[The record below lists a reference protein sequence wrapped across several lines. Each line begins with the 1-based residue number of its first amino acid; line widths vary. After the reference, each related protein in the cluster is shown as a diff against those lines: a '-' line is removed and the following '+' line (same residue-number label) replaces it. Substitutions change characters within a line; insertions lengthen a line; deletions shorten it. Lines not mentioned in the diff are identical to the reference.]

1 MQYEQ
6 IAYEV
11 TQKRAIITL
20 NRPEQRNA
28 LSLRLHEELAHAL
41 LEADE
46 DDAVSCIILRGAG
59 KDFCG
64 GVDLK
69 ELDYKRGPG
78 YRGAAEIAD
87 DSWHLERQ
95 TRLRMTIL
103 DVYKPVVAQIHG
115 TCIAGGTDLALLCDF
130 IIVADDARIGH
141 PPVRDLGSPPNQ
153 MWLYHCGPQWAKRFL
168 LTGDCVTGKD
178 AVGLGL
184 ALMSAPADRLEA
196 EVNALV
202 DRMVLID
209 HHLLAANKRIVNL
222 GLELMGMRTL
232 QRLASENDARGHRA
246 PSTRRFRKTL
256 QEKGVREAVADR
268 DGQFGDGYIRF
279 SAPGVAAPSSYS
291 DGTDPAK

>member
-6 IAYEV
+6 ILYEV
-11 TQKRAIITL
+11 TRKRAVITL
-20 NRPEQRNA
+20 NRPEKRNA
-28 LSLRLHEELAHAL
+28 LGLRIHEELAHAL

-46 DDAVSCIILRGAG
+46 DDSVSCIILRGAG

-64 GVDLK
+64 GVDLN
-69 ELDYKRGPG
+69 ELDYQRGPG
-78 YRGAAEIAD
+78 YRGSSEIAD

-95 TRLRMTIL
+95 QRMRSTIL
-103 DVYKPVVAQIHG
+103 DIYKPVVAQIHG
-115 TCIAGGTDLALLCDF
+115 NCIAGGTDLALLCDML
-130 IIVADDARIGH
+130 IVADDARIGH

-178 AVGLGL
+178 AVALGL
-184 ALMSAPADRLEA
+184 ALMSVPADRLEA

-202 DRMVLID
+202 DRMVLVD

-246 PSTRRFRKTL
+246 PSTRTFRKIL
-256 QEKGVREAVADR
+256 AEKGVREAVAGR
-268 DGQFGDGYIRF
+268 DQQFGDGYIRF
-279 SAPGVAAPSSYS
+279 SEPGVIAPETSAVGKDAAE
-291 DGTDPAK
+291 